1 MKNQEKIRIFS
12 QKQEKQDIL
21 KKSGKN
27 QESNTAARP
36 VDLNPIV
43 MCTSKSATQ
52 LTRDLFRSNRL

>member
-1 MKNQEKIRIFS
+1 MKNQEKIRIFG
-12 QKQEKQDIL
+12 QKQEKQDIF

-43 MCTSKSATQ
+43 MCTSKSGT
-52 LTRDLFRSNRL
+52 